1 MTERRIDAL
10 LDSAFLEHET
20 LEEVSDVRFEGE
32 WNLFGRPLTLRKK
45 RDTIPRAGSIFA
57 NGSGNG
63 NGTLSNHGSSPSVSA
78 IFGAVKENSPFK
90 TPSRPQSMQDMK
102 MKTPRLGDHDTPST
116 PLAGDN
122 TIEPSRVT
130 DILSSV
136 LLVLQL
142 YEINPAIIVQAFSQV
157 FFWVSCELFNRIL
170 TRKKYLCRSK
180 AVQICMNI
188 TVLDDW
194 VRANGLPVKTST
206 RHFEPLTQL
215 LQWLQCLSQITDFD
229 TLIVTMQNMR
239 SINPLQLRR
248 AVKDY
253 KYEVGEGRMTEEC
266 AQYLNQVQKDW
277 EKRRAEIGRERMR
290 QASTSSIA
298 GPVAS
303 SIDDLFDG
311 STQLSE
317 WIPES
322 PPECLGELLD
332 SRFMIPFTL
341 PSDPEHLVA
350 TPPFDM
356 AFKMLAP
363 NTPFITDDASNS
375 SRPASRASYSSSR
388 PLAFR
393 IPDPRTLRRL
403 PSDFFSWLK
412 NQEAEHRLKRDGP
425 KPKTLVPARDP
436 PLKLESDDTPSKSV
450 SINTS
455 HLKRESTGQD
465 ITPTAIL
472 ASSSIGSNV
481 GFPSPG
487 LMTSDSIDELRVKA
501 RRQVHSADFQPVRP
515 AAHQREESFE
525 LAVRSSPTRPSH
537 MTHATGAGAMLAHHP
552 ESPTPN
558 RVPAASPLLDTD
570 GRSKQTRLNA
580 RGGTES
586 RREGSE
592 DTVMQD
598 SKTPMGL
605 TPGGSSG
612 GQFWAKS

>member
-1 MTERRIDAL
+1 MTERRIDLL
-10 LDSAFLEHET
+10 LDSAFLDHET

-32 WNLFGRPLTLRKK
+32 WNLFGRPLTLKKK
-45 RDTIPRAGSIFA
+45 RDAIPRAGSIFA
-57 NGSGNG
+57 NGNG
-63 NGTLSNHGSSPSVSA
+63 PPEISSSPSASS
-78 IFGAVKENSPFK
+78 IFGSIKDNSPFK
-90 TPSRPQSMQDMK
+90 TPGRPQSMQDIK
-102 MKTPRLGDHDTPST
+102 SKTPRIGNPDTPST
-116 PLAGDN
+116 PLVGDN
-122 TIEPSRVT
+122 AIQPSRVT

-136 LLVLQL
+136 LLVMQL
-142 YEINPAIIVQAFSQV
+142 YELNPAIIVQVFSQV
-157 FFWVSCELFNRIL
+157 LFWVSCELFNRIL

-215 LQWLQCLSQITDFD
+215 LQWLQCLSQIADFD

-253 KYEVGEGRMTEEC
+253 KYEVGEGRMADEC

-277 EKRRAEIGRERMR
+277 EKRRAEIGRDRMR
-290 QASTSSIA
+290 QVSTSSVVA
-298 GPVAS
+298 PDAS

-317 WIPES
+317 WLPES

-332 SRFMIPFTL
+332 SRFMIPFIL

-350 TPPFDM
+350 TPPFDV

-363 NTPFITDDASNS
+363 YTPFITDDTSGS
-375 SRPASRASYSSSR
+375 SRPASRASYSSTR

-393 IPDPRTLRRL
+393 IPEPHVLRRL
-403 PSDFFSWLK
+403 PADFFSWLK
-412 NQEAEHRLKRDGP
+412 NQEAEHRLKRNGL
-425 KPKTLVPARDP
+425 KPKSLIPARDP
-436 PLKLESDDTPSKSV
+436 PLKLETKDPTAKPIPIV
-450 SINTS
+450 TTQ
-455 HLKRESTGQD
+455 LKEESTARD
-465 ITPTAIL
+465 TTPTTAIVP
-472 ASSSIGSNV
+472 SSIGSNA

-487 LMTSDSIDELRVKA
+487 LMTSDSMDELRVQA
-501 RRQVHSADFQPVRP
+501 RRQVHSADFKPIPLVPHR
-515 AAHQREESFE
+515 RTESFE
-525 LAVRSSPTRPSH
+525 LAVRSSQTKTMHSV
-537 MTHATGAGAMLAHHP
+537 TQGSYP

-558 RVPAASPLLDTD
+558 RVAMLSPLLDT
-570 GRSKQTRLNA
+570 GTALNSPGSQKWWNGNG
-580 RGGTES
+580 RGGEP

-592 DTVMQD
+592 DTVMQEL
-598 SKTPMGL
+598 STPMGR
-605 TPGGSSG
+605 TSG
-612 GQFWAKS
+612 DSKDGQFWGK

>member
-1 MTERRIDAL
+1 ML
-10 LDSAFLEHET
+10 LDSAFLDHET

-57 NGSGNG
+57 SGNG
-63 NGTLSNHGSSPSVSA
+63 TPSSHGSSPSVSA
-78 IFGAVKENSPFK
+78 IFGSVKENSPFK
-90 TPSRPQSMQDMK
+90 TPGRPQSMQDMK
-102 MKTPRLGDHDTPST
+102 SKLTGAAGPDTPST

-122 TIEPSRVT
+122 SIQPSRVT

-136 LLVLQL
+136 LLVMQL
-142 YEINPAIIVQAFSQV
+142 YEINPAVIVQAFSQV

-180 AVQICMNI
+180 AVQVCMNI

-253 KYEVGEGRMTEEC
+253 KYEVGEGRMTDEC

-277 EKRRAEIGRERMR
+277 EKRRAEIGRDRMR
-290 QASTSSIA
+290 QASTSSVVPPI
-298 GPVAS
+298 AS

-363 NTPFITDDASNS
+363 NTPFITDDPSGM

-393 IPDPRTLRRL
+393 IPDPGALRRL
-403 PSDFFSWLK
+403 PLGFFSWLK

-425 KPKTLVPARDP
+425 RPRSLVPAQDP
-436 PLKLESDDTPSKSV
+436 PLKLDPSGTAAQPM
-450 SINTS
+450 SITTS
-455 HLKRESTGQD
+455 HLRKESTEQET
-465 ITPTAIL
+465 TPVAFIPT
-472 ASSSIGSNV
+472 STSIGSNG

-487 LMTSDSIDELRVKA
+487 LRTSDSIDELRVQA
-501 RRQVHSADFQPVRP
+501 RRQVHSADFRPVPPVHR
-515 AAHQREESFE
+515 REESYE
-525 LAVRSSPTRPSH
+525 LAVRSSPTRSSH
-537 MTHATGAGAMLAHHP
+537 CQNNGPRHP

-558 RVPAASPLLDTD
+558 RVPAVSPLLDA
-570 GRSKQTRLNA
+570 GPKQNRWYP
-580 RGGTES
+580 RGGAES

-598 SKTPMGL
+598 SKTPMGII
-605 TPGGSSG
+605 PGGG
-612 GQFWAKS
+612 G